1 MNRTT
6 KTVINRQKHTRRSQ
20 LGGFKVRSLCIQ
32 LGGVRSL
39 CTLLGCFKVRSTTYI
54 MLPIVVEMQSIRHAG
69 GVFNEN
75 GNGGKIEVDA
85 TVKIHTDSDLQM
97 QDVVKVLENIM
108 RRQRERRPPTTRNY
122 ALELPTFG
130 AIAGVSPTEVQW
142 KSLALGEPP

>member
-1 MNRTT
+1 MYPAWMFQGTQYYVHYVT
-6 KTVINRQKHTRRSQ
+6 HCSGDAEHQTRGTQ
-20 LGGFKVRSLCIQ
+20 
-32 LGGVRSL
+32 
-39 CTLLGCFKVRSTTYI
+39 
-54 MLPIVVEMQSIRHAG
+54 
-69 GVFNEN
+69 VFNEN

-142 KSLALGEPP
+142 KSLALGEPPW